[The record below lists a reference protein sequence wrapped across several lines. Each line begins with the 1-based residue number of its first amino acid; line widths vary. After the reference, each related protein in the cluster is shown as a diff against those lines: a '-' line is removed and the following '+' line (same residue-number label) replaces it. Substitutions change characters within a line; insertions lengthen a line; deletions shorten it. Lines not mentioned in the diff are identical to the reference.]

1 MKEGTLRSGGQIK
14 KVKKMI
20 APARS
25 PLIMAHSK
33 HLLIDALL
41 DEGPKWEDKAN
52 HCIIPH
58 KQLHDS

>member
-1 MKEGTLRSGGQIK
+1 
-14 KVKKMI
+14 MI

-41 DEGPKWEDKAN
+41 DEGPKWEDKAK

-58 KQLHDS
+58 KQLHDD